1 MSMDSILQ
9 WGIIIA
15 FLIMSLSFH
24 EFAHAYVAYLRGD
37 MTPKISGRL
46 TLNPINHIDPIGLL
60 VLIITRRIGWL
71 KPVPINMYNLNEPRR
86 ISIILVALAGP
97 FANVLLSFVFF
108 GLTLLVPGGSFWWNI
123 FLQVSMINLFLAA
136 FNLFFLP
143 PLDGY
148 RIFASLAFENPEDL
162 FANHTIE
169 MYGSL
174 FLMLVIFMFPTILN
188 KWVDLLTTPVWH
200 LMVKLF
206 Y

>member
-1 MSMDSILQ
+1 MDAMTILNYA
-9 WGIIIA
+9 IIIG

-37 MTPKISGRL
+37 MTPKLAGRL

-60 VLIITRRIGWL
+60 VLLLTRKIGWM
-71 KPVPINMYNLNEPRR
+71 KPVPINMYGLKEPRR

-97 FANVLLSFVFF
+97 VANIILSFIFF
-108 GLTLLVPGGSFWWNI
+108 FLVKIFAFSPFWANI

-162 FANHTIE
+162 FANHMIE
-169 MYGSL
+169 MYGSM
-174 FLMLVIFMFPTILN
+174 FLMLIIFLFPSVLN
-188 KWVDLLTTPVWH
+188 KWVEIVVSPLWN

>member
-1 MSMDSILQ
+1 MSIASIGTYAL
-9 WGIIIA
+9 IIT

-37 MTPKISGRL
+37 ITPKAAGRL
-46 TLNPINHIDPIGLL
+46 TLNPINHVDPMGLI
-60 VLIITRRIGWL
+60 VLIITHRIGWM

-86 ISIILVALAGP
+86 LSIILVALAGP
-97 FANVLLSFVFF
+97 MANIILSFVFF
-108 GLTLLVPGGSFWWNI
+108 LFTKLIPSGSYLWNV

-162 FANHTIE
+162 FSNHMIE
-169 MYGSL
+169 MYGSM
-174 FLMLVIFMFPTILN
+174 FLMFVIFLFPGILN
-188 KWVDLLTTPVWH
+188 KWVDLITTPIWNF
-200 LMVKLF
+200 MIKLF